1 MTDVT
6 AGMITGRSTVEFL
19 RFAEEPPGP
28 GCVTV
33 DITLCG
39 VCGTDIASF
48 RSGHLHS
55 PSVCGHEW
63 VGTVGAVGPSVRGLR
78 DRRPGRH
85 RRPPSVWLC
94 PECQSGLGEHCRK
107 VSAVAR
113 GRDPLAPPHG
123 GFARSITVEA
133 GRVLHAHPDLT
144 DEEAAQVEPATVA
157 FHGVRRSR
165 IAPGDTVVVQGAGPI
180 GLFAMQ
186 FARAAGAGHVL
197 IVEPSEMRRRVGI
210 ELGASMAV
218 APDEATDAIQSLT
231 RGIGADV
238 VIECAGVPSLLQTAV
253 DFARSGGVVSLLSFL
268 AQPATINA
276 ARWLAKEITVVASNA
291 FTHDDFRRSMTF
303 LADGRVK
310 AGPLHTRTV
319 PARSTWKR
327 RCASCPPG
335 HPTTSRCSS
344 TRGLDGCYQA
354 AVPPSTLISPLVM
367 PAPSGP
373 ASTRAMAATSST
385 VLRRLIIDSW
395 A

>member
-1 MTDVT
+1 MSDVT
-6 AGMITGRSTVEFL
+6 AGMITGQETVEFL

-33 DITLCG
+33 DIALCG

-63 VGTVGAVGPSVRGLR
+63 VGHVGTVGASVHGFDAG
-78 DRRPGRH
+78 DRVVIAV
-85 RRPPSVWLC
+85 PPACGVC
-94 PECQSGLGEHCRK
+94 PECRSGLGDHCRN

-123 GFARSITVEA
+123 GFARSITVQA

-144 DEEAAQVEPATVA
+144 DEQAAQVEPATVA

-180 GLFAMQ
+180 GLFAVQ

-210 ELGASMAV
+210 EVGASTAV

-238 VIECAGVPSLLQTAV
+238 VIECAGVPSLLQTAM
-253 DFARSGGVVSLLSFL
+253 DFARPGGVVSLLSFL
-268 AQPATINA
+268 AQPATVNA
-276 ARWLAKEITVVASNA
+276 ARWLAREITVVASNA
-291 FTHDDFRRSMTF
+291 FTHDDLRRSMTF

-310 AGPLHTRTV
+310 AEPLHTRTV
-319 PARSTWKR
+319 PLDQLRSDAARAVR
-327 RCASCPPG
+327 RAIGRHQGARRPEVL
-335 HPTTSRCSS
+335 T
-344 TRGLDGCYQA
+344 
-354 AVPPSTLISPLVM
+354 
-367 PAPSGP
+367 
-373 ASTRAMAATSST
+373 AAT
-385 VLRRLIIDSW
+385 RRQCHRPR
-395 A
+395 